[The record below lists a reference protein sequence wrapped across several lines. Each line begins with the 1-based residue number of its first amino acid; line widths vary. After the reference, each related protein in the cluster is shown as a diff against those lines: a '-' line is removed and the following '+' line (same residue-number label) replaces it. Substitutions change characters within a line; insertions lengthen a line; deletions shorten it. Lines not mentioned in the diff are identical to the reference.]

1 MLKKLFNLIIC
12 TFVLQVAVHAQE
24 INCKVKVQ
32 GPSIQG
38 VDKEVFRS
46 MERSLND
53 FINTR
58 KWTNDNYNT
67 SEKIECNIMLNLT
80 KVLNVN
86 DGSFEATLNIQA
98 TRPVYNTG
106 YNSPTLN
113 YVDREVRFRY
123 NQYAPLQFDD
133 NRVSGSDPLASNLTA
148 VVAYYIYL
156 VIGLD
161 YDSFA
166 PNGGTDYFKK
176 AQNIVNNAPEQG
188 KDINGWKAVEGTK
201 NRYWIVDQILSPR
214 YNEFR
219 RYWYSMHREGLDNL
233 YTKPDE
239 ARKAIL
245 NGIGKLVQ
253 LNKENP
259 NSILIQMFFTT
270 KSNEIMS
277 VLSQT
282 PKTERT
288 TYISMLQQVDVPNA
302 QKYANLK

>member
-12 TFVLQVAVHAQE
+12 TFVLQVAVYAQE